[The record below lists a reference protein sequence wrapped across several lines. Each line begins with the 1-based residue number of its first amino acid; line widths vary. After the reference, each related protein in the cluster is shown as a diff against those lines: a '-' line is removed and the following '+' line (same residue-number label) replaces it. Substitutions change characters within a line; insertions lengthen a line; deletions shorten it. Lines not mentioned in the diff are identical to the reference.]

1 MKKIIALAAIA
12 ALSTVAQADGFYIG
26 GDVGKSRIS
35 DDGLKFKGTSY
46 ALFGGYQFSD
56 NIAAEVGYRNLG
68 KDTITFRNV
77 PMTLKGNALQVSA
90 VLSAPLGSDFSVFGR
105 LGVNRVEGKASSGN
119 VRFKDSDTNAL
130 IGFGA
135 RYAISKE
142 FGLRA
147 EFQKPDSDT
156 QVFTFGADYRF

>member
-35 DDGLKFKGTSY
+35 DEGLKFKGTSY
-46 ALFGGYQFSD
+46 ALFGGYNFSD
-56 NIAAEVGYRNLG
+56 NVAVELGYRNLG
-68 KDTITFRNV
+68 KDTITIRNV
-77 PMTLKGNALQVSA
+77 PFTLKGNALQVSA

-105 LGVNRVEGKASSGN
+105 LGVNRLEGKLTFPGGAEKETLT
-119 VRFKDSDTNAL
+119 RAL

-147 EFQKPDSDT
+147 EFQKAASDT